1 MNKNHSLFGIHCSL
15 YTAKARSYL
24 RKQGIAF
31 EEHSVVSEEYQSS
44 VMPSIQRM
52 IMPVLKTRQGDIVQD
67 SADII
72 RYCEENEAVRH
83 NTVPENTVLASISYL
98 FELFGGEGLLRPAMH
113 YRWSFDDTNL
123 DYLRS
128 EFRCL
133 APADMKEQDW
143 PQLFEFLS
151 GRMRKA
157 TKSFGVN
164 EDSKALIEVSFDE
177 FLQLLESHLKTHPY
191 LLGGRPTLGDYALMG
206 PLYAHIY
213 RDPKPGLLLRQKA
226 PSIARWVERM
236 NTREENWTDYS
247 HVPATL
253 ISDADLPE
261 TLLALMRFIAADFL
275 PEMLAHI
282 DFTNHWLSDRPTLK
296 AGTNGLEDPTQ
307 RFIGM
312 AEFPWRSITLKTSVM
327 PYRFYLLQFLQDA
340 YEQSKP
346 KDQKAIRELFATTGL
361 LPLLTSKTTRRIARI
376 NHLEV
381 WE

>member
-1 MNKNHSLFGIHCSL
+1 
-15 YTAKARSYL
+15 
-24 RKQGIAF
+24 
-31 EEHSVVSEEYQSS
+31 
-44 VMPSIQRM
+44 
-52 IMPVLKTRQGDIVQD
+52 
-67 SADII
+67 
-72 RYCEENEAVRH
+72 
-83 NTVPENTVLASISYL
+83 
-98 FELFGGEGLLRPAMH
+98 
-113 YRWSFDDTNL
+113 
-123 DYLRS
+123 
-128 EFRCL
+128 
-133 APADMKEQDW
+133 MKEQDW